1 MALMIICPLCGKCDG
16 YEFRYGGE
24 DHGPRPAEDDLTP
37 ESWYHYVHGC
47 DNPAPVVTE
56 WWCHRDGC
64 GAWFTIRRN
73 PKTNR
78 QVQETP

>member
-1 MALMIICPLCGKCDG
+1 MTLMIICPLCGKRDG

-24 DHGPRPAEDDLTP
+24 DRGPRSAEDALTP

-47 DNPAPVVTE
+47 DNRGAVVTE

-73 PKTNR
+73 TETNR